1 MSAAPA
7 PGLLRRLRRL
17 CAAALAACALAGCG
31 QMGPLEPPPSAASG
45 G

>member
-7 PGLLRRLRRL
+7 PGLLRRL

-31 QMGPLEPPPSAASG
+31 QLGPLEPPPAATSG
-45 G
+45 T

>member
-31 QMGPLEPPPSAASG
+31 QLGPLEPPPSADSG
-45 G
+45 D